1 MGIFADVAVPR
12 MWTVHETR
20 VGLEKSLEH
29 VFSVKR
35 VVYDGPGVSVV
46 HAYQDTGDYIVRVV
60 QLPASVGRGIGPRMR
75 MSDDIP
81 TVNDVMTVV
90 SRIDAT
96 GDIGVNM
103 PPIAWEHITTTG
115 IAFRCTDESG
125 WYDVTVLPNTCAML
139 PASYD
144 AAAFRSRLNACAM
157 ACLELASV
165 GVVHRC
171 IEPSVFM
178 SDGDPDAV
186 KMVCLSGA
194 IIPTLLFLHR
204 VESDQLAYAY
214 AESTAY
220 DDVVGDRWVVLKGD
234 ASGLDADMHVR
245 TPTVCAIGNPV
256 YAGWDQCATSRPSLR
271 SMLESVGFCAWEWI
285 FGDGCD
291 TCLKWS
297 KMDSDALVAKQYFTR
312 CYAVSGTEIAPSV
325 IRGNVLLMTCDDAV
339 ATMSPE
345 QSAMVDMLSE
355 FLSRV
360 YRLDFNVNVVDRVHI
375 LI

>member
-1 MGIFADVAVPR
+1 MRIYDFDMGIFADVAVPR
-12 MWTVHETR
+12 IWTVHEMR
-20 VGLEKSLEH
+20 VGMEKSLEH
-29 VFSVKR
+29 VFSVQR

-46 HAYQDTGDYIVRVV
+46 HAYQDTDDYIVRVV

-81 TVNDVMTVV
+81 TVNDVMAVV

-103 PPIAWEHITTTG
+103 SPIAWEHITTTG
-115 IAFRCTDESG
+115 IAFRCSDESG

-144 AAAFRSRLNACAM
+144 TASFRSRLNACAM

-178 SDGDPDAV
+178 SDGEPDAV

-204 VESDQLAYAY
+204 VESDQIAYAR

-220 DDVVGDRWVVLKGD
+220 RAVTGDPWVVLEGD
-234 ASGLDADMHVR
+234 ASGLDTDVHVR

-256 YAGWDQCATSRPSLR
+256 YAGWDLRTTSRPSLR

-285 FGDGCD
+285 FGDGRE
-291 TCLKWS
+291 TCLKWG
-297 KMDSDALVAKQYFTR
+297 KMDSDALVAKQ
-312 CYAVSGTEIAPSV
+312 
-325 IRGNVLLMTCDDAV
+325 
-339 ATMSPE
+339 
-345 QSAMVDMLSE
+345 
-355 FLSRV
+355 
-360 YRLDFNVNVVDRVHI
+360 
-375 LI
+375 